1 MKEIQLENLIFIRL
15 ILPIIDII
23 DDYPRFKNE
32 IDEFISL
39 KKSDNYIS
47 DLHGYFNTSKKKIV
61 SKRTEEFYNKNKE
74 SIDTIN
80 NICDIWNFVFAYKND
95 EGVKELLDSYYNYFI
110 KHKDKLKDIR
120 DLLYRLLEL
129 KISKIS
135 LVEHL
140 NFSNKIFDRST
151 SIYMDRN
158 MYYLDNM
165 VIIPNY
171 FNDTIKYK
179 TIDSPYLIKTSFVGN
194 EISKYG
200 NEIIVNSLLFDI
212 NRLPRELTKEC
223 LFDFLLKLKQDK
235 KETID
240 VLHNAVDLN
249 TEVYDLNDHQK
260 YLINLI
266 NRVKD
271 TNTKQEL
278 LLILKE
284 LDLMIKK
291 LSLLG
296 EKYDDILLQMDDNIS
311 EKDLSDEKKYYK
323 LVRDNI
329 KYDID

>member
-1 MKEIQLENLIFIRL
+1 MKEIQLDNLIFIRL

-23 DDYPRFKNE
+23 DDYPRLKKE
-32 IDEFISL
+32 TDEFISL

-47 DLHGYFNTSKKKIV
+47 DLHGYFNTSKKKFL

-120 DLLYRLLEL
+120 NLLYRLLEL
-129 KISKIS
+129 NISKIS

-140 NFSNKIFDRST
+140 NFSNKVFDRST
-151 SIYMDRN
+151 SIHIDRD

-223 LFDFLLKLKQDK
+223 IFDFLLKLKQDK

-284 LDLMIKK
+284 LNLMIKK

-296 EKYDDILLQMDDNIS
+296 EKYDDILLQMDDIIS

-323 LVRDNI
+323 LVRDNM